1 MSDEAPEQSA
11 KTEDPSQ
18 KKLEDAHKK
27 GDVAKS
33 QEVTTWFMLS
43 GSALIFATMA
53 APTSSALMQR
63 LEDLM
68 ANADQ
73 FEIGGSSFGS
83 FFNQLAGTILL
94 VALVPLVV
102 LSGFAIAAN
111 LVQHRPLLSLDP
123 VTPKLS
129 KISPIAGFKRLFS
142 TEALVNFAK
151 GIVKL
156 SVVSAVLWF
165 VLQPETSRLE
175 VMITSDP
182 AMILGT
188 FLEISLKIF
197 GAVIAVVA
205 VMAVGDY
212 LYQRNRWWQRQKMT
226 VQETR
231 DEYKQMEGDPKIKGR
246 IRTIRN
252 ERSRKRMMAQV
263 PQATVVIT
271 NPTHV
276 AVALKYDRDMR
287 APLCLAKG
295 VDAVALRIRA
305 MATENDIPIVENPP
319 LARALFA
326 SVEVDETI
334 PTEHFKAVAQV
345 IGFVMRLKDKRRWRS
360 GNQQAGRG

>member
-1 MSDEAPEQSA
+1 MSDESPEQSS

-43 GSALIFATMA
+43 GSALIFAMMA
-53 APTSSALMQR
+53 APTSSGLMHR
-63 LEDLM
+63 LKELM

-73 FEIGGSSFGS
+73 YEIGGSAFGA

-94 VALVPLVV
+94 VALIPLVI
-102 LSGFAIAAN
+102 LAGFAVAAN
-111 LVQHRPLLSLDP
+111 IVQHRPLLSADP
-123 VTPKLS
+123 ITPKLS

-151 GIVKL
+151 GMTKL
-156 SVVSAVLWF
+156 GVVSAVLWF
-165 VLQPETSRLE
+165 ELQPEMSRLE
-175 VMITSDP
+175 LMITSDP
-182 AMILGT
+182 EMILSS

-197 GAVIAVVA
+197 GAVIAVVTVIA
-205 VMAVGDY
+205 VADY
-212 LYQRNRWWQRQKMT
+212 VYQRNRWWQRQKMT

-231 DEYKQMEGDPKIKGR
+231 DEYKQMEGDPKVKGR
-246 IRTIRN
+246 IRAIRN

-271 NPTHV
+271 NPTHF
-276 AVALKYDRDMR
+276 AVALKYDRTMS

-295 VDAVALRIRA
+295 VDAVALRIRTV
-305 MATENDIPIVENPP
+305 ATEHDVPIIENPP

-345 IGFVMRLKDKRRWRS
+345 IGFVMRLKDKRRWR
-360 GNQQAGRG
+360 A